1 MDAHT
6 GDVSRI
12 DETLLDVGRSEYAPA
27 FEEALAYPVGDLL
40 VMDRVIL
47 VPEWRG
53 QAWARCWQVRPAA
66 ACRRTAPR

>member
-27 FEEALAYPVGDLL
+27 FEEALAPS
-40 VMDRVIL
+40 R
-47 VPEWRG
+47 
-53 QAWARCWQVRPAA
+53 
-66 ACRRTAPR
+66 